1 VISKM
6 RLRCAISGQTHE
18 FDFAA
23 DAPVRIARTRTANA
37 KTARVARSLIEKR
50 CHRLPRSRF

>member
-1 VISKM
+1 M

-23 DAPVRIARTRTANA
+23 DAPVRIARTDN
-37 KTARVARSLIEKR
+37 VQNLS
-50 CHRLPRSRF
+50 HFQD